1 MLVEHMVWAG
11 YENIQ
16 IMDATQFP
24 HPLYNFRVEAYK
36 PNSVYSGIYEYKEVV
51 EKNVYKVLPEELK
64 DRTVIDV
71 GAHIGSFAYLASK
84 YGAKRI
90 ICIEPNIENFT
101 SLVARNIHK
110 AEYIN
115 KAVYDG
121 SCNALIMSN
130 EGGRSKRI
138 NSQGEGGVV
147 ETITL
152 KDVIKDVVDNKRLV
166 LKMDCEGAE
175 YPILM
180 NITAPTMKRFG
191 VIYIEIH
198 GELNTEERYRGISNL
213 VDRIKYFGFKEIEN
227 I

>member
-1 MLVEHMVWAG
+1 
-11 YENIQ
+11 
-16 IMDATQFP
+16 
-24 HPLYNFRVEAYK
+24 
-36 PNSVYSGIYEYKEVV
+36 
-51 EKNVYKVLPEELK
+51 
-64 DRTVIDV
+64 
-71 GAHIGSFAYLASK
+71 
-84 YGAKRI
+84 
-90 ICIEPNIENFT
+90 
-101 SLVARNIHK
+101 
-110 AEYIN
+110 
-115 KAVYDG
+115 
-121 SCNALIMSN
+121 MSN

-213 VDRIKYFGFKEIEN
+213 VDRIKCFGFKEIEN